1 MVATRIL
8 GAHVIDP
15 VSGRNEIAD
24 IYLQHNKIAAIGQAP
39 AGFEA
44 QQTIDAQGLTAAPG
58 LVDLAVA
65 LREPGY
71 SRKGSIASETLAA
84 AAGGITSLCCPPQ
97 TRPVLDT
104 AAVTE
109 LILDRARES
118 GHAKVLP
125 IGALTRNLAGEQLSE
140 LVALREAGCVAFGN
154 GLTEF
159 ASNRNLRRA
168 LEYAATF
175 DLTVIFHSQDRDLAE
190 GGLAH
195 EGAAASFLGL
205 SGIPETAETVALA
218 RNLLLVE
225 RSGVRAHFAQLTS
238 ARGAEMI
245 AQAQAR
251 GLPVTADVA
260 MYQLILTDEALHGFS
275 SLYHV
280 QPPLRSAADRD
291 GLREAVKAGVISAIS
306 SHHQPHEADAKLAP
320 FGETE
325 PGISSAEIL
334 LPLALTLVDD
344 GLLDLPTLLARLTSG
359 PATALRLPTST
370 LQAGQPADLVLFDQ
384 HSSTL
389 VGERWY
395 SKGRNCPFMGHCLP
409 GAVRYTIVDGHISFE
424 G

>member
-1 MVATRIL
+1 MPIQIL
-8 GAHVIDP
+8 GARLIDP
-15 VSGRNEIAD
+15 ASNRDELTNIFCQDG
-24 IYLQHNKIAAIGQAP
+24 KIVAIGQP
-39 AGFEA
+39 PEGFEA
-44 QQTIDAQGLTAAPG
+44 AHTIDAQGLVAAPG
-58 LVDLAVA
+58 LVDLSVA

-71 SRKGSIASETLAA
+71 SCKGNIASETLAA
-84 AAGGITSLCCPPQ
+84 TAGGITSLCCPPQ
-97 TRPVLDT
+97 TKPVLDT
-104 AAVTE
+104 AAVAE

-118 GHAKVLP
+118 GHAKVFP

-140 LVALREAGCVAFGN
+140 LVALRDAGCIAFGN
-154 GLTEF
+154 GLANF
-159 ASNRNLRRA
+159 ASSRNLGRA

-175 DLTVIFHSQDRDLAE
+175 DLTVVIHSQDSDLAE

-195 EGAAASFLGL
+195 EGPAAAFLGL
-205 SGIPETAETVALA
+205 AGIPETAETVALA

-225 RSGVRAHFAQLTS
+225 QAGVRAHFSQLSTARAAQ
-238 ARGAEMI
+238 MI
-245 AQAQAR
+245 ADAQAR

-291 GLREAVKAGVISAIS
+291 GLRQAVKSGIISTIS

-334 LPLALTLVDD
+334 LPLALTLVED
-344 GLLDLPTLLARLTSG
+344 GLLDLPTLLARLSAG
-359 PATALRLPTST
+359 PAAALRLP
-370 LQAGQPADLVLFDQ
+370 AGQIMIGGAADVVLFDPN
-384 HSSTL
+384 STTL
-389 VGERWY
+389 AGERWH
-395 SKGRNCPFMGHCLP
+395 SKGRNCPFIGHCLP
-409 GAVRYTIVDGHISFE
+409 GAVRYTLVDGRVAYR